1 MFLSER
7 KGATPYKP
15 KVAST
20 ATMRIPF
27 PEQAYT
33 QPLEKNVNRVNSKIT
48 RVQRFPEVSEVV
60 LDSNPYLKRAFPHR
74 FLRSQERVSPT
85 TCQATK
91 RTKS

>member
-20 ATMRIPF
+20 ASLRIPF

-33 QPLEKNVNRVNSKIT
+33 RPLEKNVNRVNSKFT
-48 RVQRFPEVSEVV
+48 RVQRFPEVSKVV
-60 LDSNPYLKRAFPHR
+60 LDSIPI
-74 FLRSQERVSPT
+74 
-85 TCQATK
+85 
-91 RTKS
+91 